1 MTLFLLLFLVF
12 FGLQWLHWRFLRHLL
27 PERVHAYIPWVLV
40 LLHVPL
46 VAYMGLRFAGFGS
59 HGLGPWLQSLARG
72 AFYFQAL
79 TLLNLIGGFGTELLY
94 RLTHRRRSE
103 GALELPSRRAFLQG
117 AASAGMGAVAVGG
130 GFGWAQAYG
139 DPVVGRHELYWPD
152 LAPGLDGL
160 RVLQLSDL
168 HAGPLAGVKL
178 LRRWRDV
185 AQREQAELVVLTGD
199 VVDSLA
205 EEVDG
210 FVQAFSGLPAPLGRF
225 VVLGNHDYFTDP
237 GPIWAGLEAAGFRCL
252 ENAQH
257 TVLRGGSALAVV
269 GLQDP
274 QALNGRWRGIRFGPG
289 PRPDLAVKGIPDGA
303 FRLCLAHRPG
313 LWRLAR
319 RMGAQLTLAGHTHGG
334 QVNLIPGVNFARML
348 GPYTEGLFEDDG
360 QRLYVSRGLGVVGVP
375 MRVAAPPEIVVIT
388 LRRGSG

>member
-27 PERVHAYIPWVLV
+27 PERVHPYLPWALV

-46 VAYMGLRFAGFGS
+46 VCYMGLRFGGFGT
-59 HGLGPWLQSLARG
+59 HDLGSWLQPLARG

-79 TLLNLIGGFGTELLY
+79 TILNLIGGFGTEALY
-94 RLTHRRRSE
+94 RLTHRKRTA
-103 GALELPSRRAFLQG
+103 GTLELPSRRAFLQG
-117 AASAGMGAVAVGG
+117 AATAGMGAVAVGS

-139 DPVVGRHELYWPD
+139 DPLIARHDLYWPD
-152 LAPGLDGL
+152 LPPGLDGL
-160 RVLQLSDL
+160 RILQLSDL
-168 HAGPLAGVKL
+168 HAGPLVGNRML
-178 LRRWRDV
+178 ERWREA
-185 AQREQAELVVLTGD
+185 AQREQAELAVITGD
-199 VVDSLA
+199 VVDSLP

-210 FVQAFSGLPAPLGRF
+210 FVKAFTGFPAPMGRYA
-225 VVLGNHDYFTDP
+225 VLGNHDYFTDP
-237 GPIWAGLEAAGFRCL
+237 GPIWEGLEAAGFRCL

-257 TVLRGGSALAVV
+257 TLTREGSLLSLI

-274 QALNGRWRGIRFGPG
+274 QALNGRWRGVRFGPG
-289 PRPDLAVKGIPDGA
+289 PRPDLAMKGVPEGG

-319 RMGAQLTLAGHTHGG
+319 RSGAHLTLAGHTHGG
-334 QVNLIPGVNFARML
+334 QVNLIPGLNFARML
-348 GPYTEGLFEDDG
+348 GPYTEGLFEEGG
-360 QRLYVSRGLGVVGVP
+360 QRLFVSRGLGVVGVP

-388 LRRGSG
+388 LRRG